1 MRTVGALL
9 LGIAM
14 LLAQPSKLDP
24 RWAPLGFLIGEW
36 AGEGTGEPG
45 QGTGGFSFLPD
56 QAGKVLIRK
65 NHADYPAAKDKPA
78 YSHTDLTIIYQ
89 EPGPTKLRAIY
100 FDNEDHTIRYTVEPA
115 ADGNSV
121 QFLSEASPSQPRYR
135 LTYRKTGNDRVAIQF
150 EIAPAGK
157 PEAFSTYIQATAR
170 RKRP

>member
-1 MRTVGALL
+1 MRALGALL
-9 LGIAM
+9 LGITT
-14 LLAQPSKLDP
+14 LLAQPVKLDP

-45 QGTGGFSFLPD
+45 QGAGGFSFLPD
-56 QAGKVLIRK
+56 QGGKILIRK
-65 NHADYPAAKDKPA
+65 NHADYPATKDKPA

-89 EPGPTKLRAIY
+89 EPGQAKLQAIY

-115 ADGNSV
+115 ADGTSV
-121 QFLSEASPSQPRYR
+121 QFLSEALASQPRYR
-135 LTYRKTGNDRVAIQF
+135 LTYRKTAENRVAIQF